1 MWIPCRQRWIL
12 WRTGRA
18 LRRSYPHLAAM
29 LAIFTRL
36 TTGEAIAS
44 REQRRW
50 ADDPMGRSLAWLGRV
65 LAAAASRLCAY
76 ARWAGRRSG
85 QAGAALRCRFSV
97 SGRKPVG
104 FPPVAGKPGHS
115 KWPR

>member
-44 REQRRW
+44 REQKRW
-50 ADDPMGRSLAWLGRV
+50 ADDRMGRSLAWLGRV
-65 LAAAASRLCAY
+65 LEAAASCLYAY
-76 ARWAGRRSG
+76 ARQAGRRSR
-85 QAGAALRCRFSV
+85 QAGAALRWRLSG
-97 SGRKPVG
+97 SGRRPAG
-104 FPPVAGKPGHS
+104 FPPVAGKPGHL